1 MQEQA
6 GSLNEAAREFAL
18 LNTLADEGKRGL
30 CFTMRPVVIWRLCR
44 LLASRLNASPAS
56 CRAIRPNI
64 REHHPPSQAWAET
77 CVLPFAPNRRARLG
91 EPRDATVQ
99 LLRDGLACCRTTEHR
114 WNNVQ
119 HALIAFDLACHFVQS
134 RGGNEAPCGSL
145 AEAEGMLR
153 EALPLVGEEH
163 DGYKAS
169 ILVSLADLMHRQG
182 RDGEAHQAQQELRI
196 LQRKYNAAEADG
208 AAPSRPNKRRTR
220 RGNRNRGGE
229 QQQISS

>member
-1 MQEQA
+1 
-6 GSLNEAAREFAL
+6 
-18 LNTLADEGKRGL
+18 
-30 CFTMRPVVIWRLCR
+30 
-44 LLASRLNASPAS
+44 
-56 CRAIRPNI
+56 
-64 REHHPPSQAWAET
+64 
-77 CVLPFAPNRRARLG
+77 LPLAPNRRARLG

-99 LLRDGLACCRTTEHR
+99 MLRDGLACCRMTADR
-114 WNNVQ
+114 GNNIQ
-119 HALIAFDLACHFVQS
+119 HVLIAFDLACHIVQS
-134 RGGNEAPCGSL
+134 SDSSEAPCGSL

-182 RDGEAHQAQQELRI
+182 RDGEAHQAQQELRV
-196 LQRKYNAAEADG
+196 LQRKYNAAEADV
-208 AAPSRPNKRRTR
+208 AAPSRPNKRRKR